1 MSKSQVVNAMVDM
14 LILGFDIIIDDEGSL
29 LFAPDAVWIGG
40 QLHAATEDSVTE
52 IIQNN
57 SNTSDGI
64 EELLLSI
71 NTSRRL
77 ILDWDLLQFKL

>member
-1 MSKSQVVNAMVDM
+1 MVDI
-14 LILGFDIIIDDEGSL
+14 LILGFVIIIDDEGSL
-29 LFAPDAVWIGG
+29 LFTPDAVWISGE
-40 QLHAATEDSVTE
+40 LHAATEDSMTE
-52 IIQNN
+52 ILQNN

-77 ILDWDLLQFKL
+77 ILDWDLLQFQLSSP